1 MLLTSNV
8 LLDCSIKTF
17 TKLLK
22 PALRLNYDFIV
33 LKKTKKPATNY
44 PNQMLH

>member
-8 LLDCSIKTF
+8 VMDCSIKTF

-33 LKKTKKPATNY
+33 LKKTNKNETNY
-44 PNQMLH
+44 RNQTLH